1 MRPVSLPVAL
11 VVALSAPGAGA
22 ATLTVSWTGH
32 VTSVDS
38 ALSSTFTV
46 GDPASGTFQIETTT
60 PDSDPA
66 ANHGEYDALR
76 NMSITLSGVT
86 ATSALP
92 TLGGLSIFDSPP
104 GTFVDGLEQDAG
116 PWLGDDIGS
125 LHFFSANGLNLEDQQ
140 STAFVTDAIP
150 TSLDLSQFEI
160 RNFGLNYFDG
170 EFLVQ
175 ARAFAD
181 SITFTVP
188 EPGALTLLAVAA
200 LGAALTPRRCRR
212 SG

>member
-1 MRPVSLPVAL
+1 MRPLPASIAL
-11 VVALSAPGAGA
+11 LVALSAPGAGA

-46 GDPASGTFQIETTT
+46 GDAASGTFQIETTT
-60 PDSDPA
+60 PDSDSA
-66 ANHGEYDALR
+66 SNHGEYDALR

-86 ATSALP
+86 ATSAVP

-116 PWLGDDIGS
+116 PWVGADIGS
-125 LHFFSANGLNLEDQQ
+125 LHFLSANGLNLEDQQ
-140 STAFVTDAIP
+140 STAFTTDAIP

-160 RNFGLNYFDG
+160 RNFGLNYLDG
-170 EFLVQ
+170 ELLLQ

-188 EPGALTLLAVAA
+188 EPRSLILLA
-200 LGAALTPRRCRR
+200 LGALALLRRRAVPLLP
-212 SG
+212 G

>member
-1 MRPVSLPVAL
+1 MRPLVAL
-11 VVALSAPGAGA
+11 AALLLALAPAAARA

-38 ALSSTFTV
+38 PLTSTFTV
-46 GDPASGTFQIETTT
+46 GDPASGSFQIETTT

-66 ANHGEYDALR
+66 ANHGEYNALV
-76 NMSITLSGVT
+76 NMSVTLSGIT
-86 ATSALP
+86 ATSAAP
-92 TLGGLSIFDSPP
+92 TLGGLSIFDSTP

-116 PWLGDDIGS
+116 PWDGADLGS
-125 LHFFSANGLNLEDQQ
+125 LAFFSANGLNLEDQQ
-140 STAFVTDAIP
+140 STAFITDAIP

-160 RNFGLNYFDG
+160 RNFGLNYLDG

-181 SITFTVP
+181 SITFIVP
-188 EPGALTLLAVAA
+188 EPGALALLA
-200 LGAALTPRRCRR
+200 LGGAALAARRRP
-212 SG
+212 